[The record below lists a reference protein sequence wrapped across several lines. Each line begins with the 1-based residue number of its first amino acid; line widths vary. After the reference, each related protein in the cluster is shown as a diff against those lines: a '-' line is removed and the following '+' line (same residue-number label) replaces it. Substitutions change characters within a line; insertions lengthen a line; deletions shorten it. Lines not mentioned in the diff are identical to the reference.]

1 MPTINANTKPVVGPA
16 ATRTSLFADLP
27 KADFEALVSTF
38 SRQQFTRGETLVEE
52 GGPGGSVFIIEEGRV
67 RISLKGAD
75 GREVTLAYLTDGDC
89 FGEMSMLDGEPRSA
103 QADAIEPT
111 SVLVG
116 TREDFIRSLEADPR
130 IAMTLLVTMSRR
142 LRAANELIE
151 SLSFL
156 DVQGRVARFLLHSAD
171 QEGTPVPEGIAIP
184 LPYTRQEMANLVSTS
199 RETLTRV
206 LKNFERL
213 RYIRLLR
220 RRAVILNEPRLRLKT
235 Q

>member
-1 MPTINANTKPVVGPA
+1 MTNANPKPVVGPA
-16 ATRTSLFADLP
+16 AARTSLFADLP
-27 KADFEALVSTF
+27 KAEFDALVSTF
-38 SRQQFTRGETLVEE
+38 SRQQFAKGETLVEE

-75 GREVTLAYLTDGDC
+75 GREVTLAHLTDGDC

-103 QADAIEPT
+103 QAEAIEPT

-116 TREDFIRSLEADPR
+116 THDDFIRSLEANPR
-130 IAMTLLVTMSRR
+130 IAMSLLVTMSRR

-156 DVQGRVARFLLHSAD
+156 DVQGRVARFLLHIAD
-171 QEGTPVPEGIAIP
+171 EEGTPVPEGTAIP

-220 RRAVILNEPRLRLKT
+220 RRAIILNEPRLRLKT
-235 Q
+235 R